1 MPFLIRPI
9 FHPGNIL
16 SFEMGLSAACSP
28 GARRMYFFE
37 DVFLSRCAAPDILP
51 FHMVTVTTGL

>member
-9 FHPGNIL
+9 FHPWNIL

-28 GARRMYFFE
+28 GARRMYFSE
-37 DVFLSRCAAPDILP
+37 GVFYPAAPDILP